1 MSSGRALITP
11 LISGLIKR
19 IDYKRILC
27 KVSSYFTTPYGHSSR
42 NIKVEFDL
50 SNYATE
56 TDLRET
62 TGVDKTDLAEKSN
75 LVSLK
80 AEWDK
85 VGIDKLKNVPKSSSR

>member
-19 IDYKRILC
+19 IDYE
-27 KVSSYFTTPYGHSSR
+27 HSSR
-42 NIKVEFDL
+42 NIKVKFDL

-75 LVSLK
+75 LASLK